1 MLSPGVRCGKI
12 KGIVKREN
20 VHNTRNSKAQV
31 LLDILRLFGVKLFSI
46 YIIKEKVVGL
56 APVASH
62 TIKLIISEEHTYPD
76 LLRHEVPWSIP
87 AVVMGPDRLLRPLS
101 ELDTW
106 GGRLTD
112 VVPND
117 ARCASA
123 RSLDTNL
130 PGLVLYEE
138 SSPRLLEIPPGSGSR
153 LLWAEGGRT
162 GDIGGVFQAARTS
175 SGG

>member
-76 LLRHEVPWSIP
+76 LLRHEVP
-87 AVVMGPDRLLRPLS
+87 
-101 ELDTW
+101 
-106 GGRLTD
+106 
-112 VVPND
+112 
-117 ARCASA
+117 
-123 RSLDTNL
+123 
-130 PGLVLYEE
+130 
-138 SSPRLLEIPPGSGSR
+138 
-153 LLWAEGGRT
+153 
-162 GDIGGVFQAARTS
+162 
-175 SGG
+175 

>member
-1 MLSPGVRCGKI
+1 M
-12 KGIVKREN
+12 
-20 VHNTRNSKAQV
+20 
-31 LLDILRLFGVKLFSI
+31 
-46 YIIKEKVVGL
+46 
-56 APVASH
+56 
-62 TIKLIISEEHTYPD
+62 
-76 LLRHEVPWSIP
+76 P
-87 AVVMGPDRLLRPLS
+87 AVAMGPDRLLRPLS

-106 GGRLTD
+106 GGRLID
-112 VVPND
+112 VVPSD

-138 SSPRLLEIPPGSGSR
+138 SSPRLFDTPPGSGSR

-175 SGG
+175 SGGWQGMEMKVKLNGGRKKRERKRLLNTFTVKIPRISPPRPPMTSNNISSLHKIWPGLYLVCYVL